1 MGFHSVD
8 YNSDGS
14 VTNDVEVVHVGK
26 NSATIQ
32 NATFDGSD
40 GTTFNNNVKFKQ
52 QINLYKP
59 NSTAEGF
66 TLKVEAN
73 GSFSIGILN

>member
-1 MGFHSVD
+1 
-8 YNSDGS
+8 
-14 VTNDVEVVHVGK
+14 VHIGN
-26 NSATIQ
+26 NSATVQ
-32 NATFDGSD
+32 NATFEGSN
-40 GTTFNNNVKFKQ
+40 GTTFNNNAKFKQ

-59 NSTAEGF
+59 NSTTEGF